1 MNDNYD
7 ERDDELLAMASRLS
21 TEVAPQRD
29 LWPGIDA
36 AIAPPQRARWS
47 PRFAQAAAAVLLV
60 AGSSGV
66 TYMTVTDKYESDQ
79 PVLTQPVLPNML
91 FEETSFGGKYTL
103 GSGFQDARGPF
114 STHLR
119 KPNGKKRLLA
129 TQSQL
134 HGLRNGPAL
143 IDRNRSIAERCQDPL
158 ARQPFRVA
166 EGFHQLKHRGSPN
179 RLCPEK
185 HAQIIASAPA

>member
-7 ERDDELLAMASRLS
+7 ERDDELLAMASQLS

-29 LWPGIDA
+29 LWPGIEA

-47 PRFAQAAAAVLLV
+47 PLFAQAAAVVLLV

-66 TYMTVTDKYESDQ
+66 TYMAVTDKYESDR

-103 GSGFQDARGPF
+103 GSGFQDARAVVGPEF
-114 STHLR
+114 IFPYDFAHPFGSLR
-119 KPNGKKRLLA
+119 FDAVFAILTVENK
-129 TQSQL
+129 
-134 HGLRNGPAL
+134 
-143 IDRNRSIAERCQDPL
+143 
-158 ARQPFRVA
+158 
-166 EGFHQLKHRGSPN
+166 
-179 RLCPEK
+179 
-185 HAQIIASAPA
+185 